1 MHPRHLIGPVG
12 GALWFALLSGLFPG
26 GWSSFLFED
35 IVKTVDVPGES
46 LNHSLTAG
54 SLRPVTLE
62 LPWPTGPL
70 LGIIIEN

>member
-1 MHPRHLIGPVG
+1 MVCTTERALSRRLELI
-12 GALWFALLSGLFPG
+12 S
-26 GWSSFLFED
+26 FED

-54 SLRPVTLE
+54 SPRPVTLE